1 MEAILRKRAICPAA
15 FALLLSLVAAGSAAA
30 AEKPAVTR
38 HDARYLDRSVVF
50 TVEWQ
55 SPNPVTFVRVY
66 VGKVKKEVKIDEYDN
81 RRNRAG
87 YSGEST
93 VEFTLAPDQ
102 YQDSVPYILQIEDE
116 LRQKSDQITGKV
128 AFPGFARKEA
138 DDGWGRQHLD
148 KFSTP
153 PQVGAPNTSP
163 PGGVPPG
170 PPPPGSPYDPYAQG
184 GYPQG
189 GIPQGGYPQPG
200 YPQGGAP
207 DPYGAYPQGGTP
219 QGGYPQAGYP
229 QSGVPDPYGGYPP
242 PPGYPPANAQGSFYV
257 ENIRPNAVRGT
268 VNVKVSVYDGSGVP
282 PKAID
287 VWIVDRNGAHL
298 QPQPYQIIGQQIVNI
313 GQGRYE
319 GSMPPVQLGDGAY
332 YVKGRVYNA
341 SGQPSEE
348 KQSDVLTIGQAWP
361 SEQQP
366 PAGNPQY
373 PGTGTPS
380 YYPPPAQ

>member
-1 MEAILRKRAICPAA
+1 METISRRRGIHPAV
-15 FALLLSLVAAGSAAA
+15 FALLASLVAVGSAAA

-38 HDARYLDRSVVF
+38 HDARYLDRAVVF

-81 RRNRAG
+81 RRNQAG
-87 YSGEST
+87 YWGEST
-93 VEFTLAPDQ
+93 VEFSLAPDPN
-102 YQDSVPYILQIEDE
+102 QDSVPYILQIEDE

-128 AFPGFARKEA
+128 AFPGFARKET

-148 KFSTP
+148 KFSTTT
-153 PQVGAPNTSP
+153 QVGAPNTSP

-170 PPPPGSPYDPYAQG
+170 AVPPGSPYDPYAQG

-189 GIPQGGYPQPG
+189 G
-200 YPQGGAP
+200 
-207 DPYGAYPQGGTP
+207 YPQGGTP
-219 QGGYPQAGYP
+219 A
-229 QSGVPDPYGGYPP
+229 PYGGYPP
-242 PPGYPPANAQGSFYV
+242 SSGYPPMNTQSGFYV
-257 ENIRPNAVRGT
+257 ENIRPYAVMGT

-287 VWIVDRNGAHL
+287 VWIVDRNGVPVQQ
-298 QPQPYQIIGQQIVNI
+298 QPFQIIGQQIVNI

-319 GSMPPVQLGDGAY
+319 GSMTPVQLGDGTY

-361 SEQQP
+361 SDSRP
-366 PAGNPQY
+366 PAGNQQY
-373 PGTGTPS
+373 QNPGAPP
-380 YYPPPAQ
+380 YYPPPPAPPEYTTPPPPPTQ

>member
-1 MEAILRKRAICPAA
+1 MEAILRKRAIHPAA
-15 FALLLSLVAAGSAAA
+15 FALLLSFIVTGSAAA

-38 HDARYLDRSVVF
+38 HDARYLDRAVVF

-66 VGKVKKEVKIDEYDN
+66 VGKIKKEVKIDEYDN
-81 RRNRAG
+81 RRNQAG
-87 YSGEST
+87 YWGEST
-93 VEFTLAPDQ
+93 LEFSLAPDQ

-128 AFPGFARKEA
+128 AFSGVARREV

-148 KFSTP
+148 RFSTT
-153 PQVGAPNTSP
+153 PQVAAPNTYP
-163 PGGVPPG
+163 PGAA
-170 PPPPGSPYDPYAQG
+170 PPGSPYDPYAQG

-189 GIPQGGYPQPG
+189 GNPQGGYPQGG
-200 YPQGGAP
+200 YPQGGYPQGGNP
-207 DPYGAYPQGGTP
+207 DPSGAYPQGG
-219 QGGYPQAGYP
+219 YPP
-229 QSGVPDPYGGYPP
+229 PSGYPP
-242 PPGYPPANAQGSFYV
+242 VNAQGGFYV
-257 ENIRPNAVRGT
+257 ENIRPHAVRGT
-268 VNVKVSVYDGSGVP
+268 VNIKVSVFDGSGAP

-287 VWIVDRNGAHL
+287 VWIVDRNGAHV

-319 GSMPPVQLGDGAY
+319 GSLPPVRLGDGTY
-332 YVKGRVYNA
+332 YVRGRVYNA

-361 SEQQP
+361 SDTLP
-366 PAGNPQY
+366 PAGDPQY
-373 PGTGTPS
+373 PGPGPPA
-380 YYPPPAQ
+380 YYPPPAPPGDVTPPPSTTQ